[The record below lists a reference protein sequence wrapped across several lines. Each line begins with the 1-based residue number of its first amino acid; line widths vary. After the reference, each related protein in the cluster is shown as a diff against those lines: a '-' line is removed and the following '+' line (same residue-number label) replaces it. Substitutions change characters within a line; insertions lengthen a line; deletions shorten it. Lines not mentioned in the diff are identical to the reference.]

1 MDKMGFRQFVTE
13 KWFEHKDEIL
23 SWTRSVPG
31 YESDYYFHQH
41 KWMLKKMYQEWKKE
55 VDKGVN

>member
-41 KWMLKKMYQEWKKE
+41 KWMLKKMYQ
-55 VDKGVN
+55 

>member
-1 MDKMGFRQFVTE
+1 MEFRQFVTE

-23 SWTRSVPG
+23 DWTRSVPN
-31 YESDYYFHQH
+31 YDADYYFRQH

-55 VDKGVN
+55 VDKDVD